1 MATKSPKQKPA
12 EPPNQKPTDKGNAP
26 ALRGIFTAE
35 QVTLLESYLPK
46 YLLIKREPG
55 KKFIDFWGPL
65 LQDFFFNHPLADLTP
80 EELASGVDQG
90 NRVGERQ
97 AKVQKVCERISF
109 VYSCGLLGCQRIKEW
124 FNNHTKTATSGGGR
138 RKLLDLAKNTSSRM
152 LAPYQA
158 YGRMNKKN
166 IGLIIDKEWSDD
178 IMSKRH
184 TDDERVKPV
193 PPVPINF
200 RNSVLKRLL
209 AAEPVDVQD
218 AVDVWRRENR
228 PGEKEDSVKGDGD
241 FDQAEAYYQ

>member
-109 VYSCGLLGCQRIKEW
+109 VLFLWLTWLSADQRVVQQSHQNCNVRRWKAKAFGFGEEHQLENARTVPGVRSHEQEKHW
-124 FNNHTKTATSGGGR
+124 PNHRQGVVRRYHVKTTYR
-138 RKLLDLAKNTSSRM
+138 
-152 LAPYQA
+152 
-158 YGRMNKKN
+158 
-166 IGLIIDKEWSDD
+166 
-178 IMSKRH
+178 
-184 TDDERVKPV
+184 
-193 PPVPINF
+193 
-200 RNSVLKRLL
+200 
-209 AAEPVDVQD
+209 
-218 AVDVWRRENR
+218 
-228 PGEKEDSVKGDGD
+228 
-241 FDQAEAYYQ
+241 